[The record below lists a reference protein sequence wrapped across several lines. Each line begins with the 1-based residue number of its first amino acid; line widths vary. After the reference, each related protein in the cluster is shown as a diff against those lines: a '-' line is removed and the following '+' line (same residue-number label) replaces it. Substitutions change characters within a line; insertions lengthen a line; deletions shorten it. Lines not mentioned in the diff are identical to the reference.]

1 MSDRYYWAKDEVDML
16 QDPNFKLYEN
26 QEKLKQSLTH
36 FMLSGLKTLGY
47 TESFKSLKEESGMGI
62 REIFSEEMKVALIKL
77 QFEEVIQLFE
87 QKNIMNEQISQSFK
101 YAILRLKYVKSVID
115 KDTEQLVKML
125 RVDLRPFP
133 EFEQEKRDLSGLY
146 LTKTKEEVYSRFGV
160 NLEDP
165 ASLVFYAN
173 KLEFRL
179 LSKENRVAEPFDFI
193 CKNNLSYQLINCKY
207 HKPYTLISKDGLK
220 SFQGMEIEGGMYHK
234 CELDYIPKTVYQK
247 INDATDELW
256 DVKLS
261 SDCETIFVL
270 TRDRIIMAF
279 QYDEPSKLYKHLW
292 ASEKSFES
300 EVLSWTLNDKYNT
313 ILLTFNDKS
322 IKIVCMEK
330 GENLTTIN
338 ENHNDNI
345 YKIHSV
351 KSGEEFLTG
360 STDGKV
366 KVWDYKHCAVKEDID
381 TAKVLDFLLASN
393 EEDMYIIYSNNRFV
407 DKHNLV
413 ENTKETSVIV
423 ENENILA
430 SCLSPSDEYMLLSTG
445 PNIVELHL
453 WRLSDYSLLNKFVG
467 HVQSKYHIGCA
478 FLTDYVICSG
488 SEDGCLLYWHI
499 NDRNPVEKLE
509 LHNTTLN
516 NVVTGFNVK
525 LNKTIVVTVSDDY
538 SMSVLV

>member
-1 MSDRYYWAKDEVDML
+1 M
-16 QDPNFKLYEN
+16 
-26 QEKLKQSLTH
+26 
-36 FMLSGLKTLGY
+36 
-47 TESFKSLKEESGMGI
+47 
-62 REIFSEEMKVALIKL
+62 
-77 QFEEVIQLFE
+77 
-87 QKNIMNEQISQSFK
+87 
-101 YAILRLKYVKSVID
+101 
-115 KDTEQLVKML
+115 
-125 RVDLRPFP
+125 
-133 EFEQEKRDLSGLY
+133 
-146 LTKTKEEVYSRFGV
+146 
-160 NLEDP
+160 
-165 ASLVFYAN
+165 
-173 KLEFRL
+173 
-179 LSKENRVAEPFDFI
+179 
-193 CKNNLSYQLINCKY
+193 
-207 HKPYTLISKDGLK
+207 
-220 SFQGMEIEGGMYHK
+220 
-234 CELDYIPKTVYQK
+234 
-247 INDATDELW
+247 
-256 DVKLS
+256 
-261 SDCETIFVL
+261 
-270 TRDRIIMAF
+270 
-279 QYDEPSKLYKHLW
+279 
-292 ASEKSFES
+292 
-300 EVLSWTLNDKYNT
+300 
-313 ILLTFNDKS
+313 
-322 IKIVCMEK
+322 
-330 GENLTTIN
+330 
-338 ENHNDNI
+338 
-345 YKIHSV
+345 
-351 KSGEEFLTG
+351 TG

-499 NDRNPVEKLE
+499 NDSNPVEKLE

-525 LNKTIVVTVSDDY
+525 LNKTVVVTVSDDY